1 MTKKAIKFIT
11 LRITPQLFE
20 AIQRAAAAKQWQ
32 TGQRCSV
39 NVLAVKYIEDG
50 LQIDEHYLSRN
61 EQREGPLKS
70 ARPEWVLTADIK
82 PHLTTLRVD
91 PDLHKVIAK
100 MTAGLHLATGTPIS
114 INTGDRFGKLGARLS
129 GDFYHLRFGGDVVW
143 RCHVEDV
150 RGLYTPRSGS
160 VPA

>member
-1 MTKKAIKFIT
+1 MTTDKKIRFIT
-11 LRITPQLFE
+11 LRVTPQLFE

-61 EQREGPLKS
+61 EQREGPIKS
-70 ARPEWVLTADIK
+70 ARPEWVLTSDIK

-91 PDLHKVIAK
+91 PDLHEAITK
-100 MTAGLHLATGTPIS
+100 MTSGLHLATGTPTS
-114 INTGDRFGKLGARLS
+114 VNTLVTRYLVEGINRDTNPKMVSDLQELARAKA
-129 GDFYHLRFGGDVVW
+129 G
-143 RCHVEDV
+143 
-150 RGLYTPRSGS
+150 
-160 VPA
+160 

>member
-1 MTKKAIKFIT
+1 MTTDKKIRFIT
-11 LRITPQLFE
+11 LRVTPQLFE
-20 AIQRAAAAKQWQ
+20 AVQRAAAAKQWQ

-61 EQREGPLKS
+61 EQREGPFKS

-91 PDLHKVIAK
+91 PDLHEAITK
-100 MTAGLHLATGTPIS
+100 MTSGLHLATGTPTS
-114 INTGDRFGKLGARLS
+114 VNTLVTRYLVEGINRDTNPKIVSDLQELAKAKAG
-129 GDFYHLRFGGDVVW
+129 
-143 RCHVEDV
+143 
-150 RGLYTPRSGS
+150 
-160 VPA
+160 